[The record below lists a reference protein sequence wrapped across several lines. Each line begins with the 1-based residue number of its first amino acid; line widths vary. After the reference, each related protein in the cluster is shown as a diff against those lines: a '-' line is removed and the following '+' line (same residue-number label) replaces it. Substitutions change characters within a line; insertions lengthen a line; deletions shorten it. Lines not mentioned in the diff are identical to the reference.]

1 MPFEKLDIIPDFI
14 ALIDR
19 VKDDKIE
26 ITITIEPD
34 RTEITMHPWK
44 PYRMACPYANVKE
57 DNDD

>member
-1 MPFEKLDIIPDFI
+1 MLDIIPDFN

-26 ITITIEPD
+26 IAITIEPE
-34 RTEITMHPWK
+34 RTEITMQPWK
-44 PYRMACPYANVKE
+44 PYKMTCPYTNVKE

>member
-1 MPFEKLDIIPDFI
+1 MLDIIPDFN

-34 RTEITMHPWK
+34 RTEITMQPWK
-44 PYRMACPYANVKE
+44 PYRMTCPYANVKE
-57 DNDD
+57 NNDD